1 MLPVTNT
8 LAYIDGETKFYGF
21 ENTLLQSKEKKS
33 SFYKEQLKN
42 SGPGKSTYPL
52 SANANVLNATLR
64 FSQKYVRPYYDV
76 SVGVTLTCYQQAG
89 SDGKY
94 IGISG
99 K

>member
-8 LAYIDGETKFYGF
+8 LAYFDGETKFYGF
-21 ENTLLQSKEKKS
+21 ENTLLQSKEKS
-33 SFYKEQLKN
+33 RHVTKEQLKN

-52 SANANVLNATLR
+52 SAKANILNAALR
-64 FSQKYVRPYYDV
+64 FSQKYIRPYYDV
-76 SVGVTLTCYQQAG
+76 SVGVTLACYQQAG
-89 SDGKY
+89 SDRKY